1 MCNVLWG
8 RFVVFR
14 TAKTQLPHQNL
25 LSAVEQQSEAAQTIS
40 VDGDESRV
48 DEHAVIVQRACYVSV
63 TAKTRT
69 HKG

>member
-1 MCNVLWG
+1 M
-8 RFVVFR
+8 FR